1 MRESQIPG
9 DFGSKLLQ
17 QDESLHSKR
26 YKEHRMQLEHQLIQ
40 AESRK
45 RLAKR
50 VVIGASLLAAGLFPI
65 VASRVFGSPDPYDKD
80 ANIFSVAAGVIY
92 IVACAALFIGLA
104 SYYSRFTPR
113 VSRAREELRHD
124 SIRELRREVAEL
136 RQLVEGGS
144 KARETDQSGPEKRS
158 AE

>member
-1 MRESQIPG
+1 MRKSHIPR

-40 AESRK
+40 AESHK

-50 VVIGASLLAAGLFPI
+50 VVVGAILLAAAFFPI
-65 VASRVFGSPDPYDKD
+65 VTSHVFGSPDPYDKD
-80 ANIFSVAAGVIY
+80 ATVFSVAAGAIY
-92 IVACAALFIGLA
+92 IVACAVLFIGMA

-113 VSRAREELRHD
+113 VSRAREELRVE

-136 RQLVEGGS
+136 RQLVEGKS
-144 KARETDQSGPEKRS
+144 KARETDQSGPE
-158 AE
+158 